1 MLTCILHYDG
11 AGVCVLY
18 CRCWLCQVIY
28 ICIGSVCLVY
38 GCVYHMVM
46 VCVVCIGVVVHGYVL
61 QIVVLYCTAWD
72 GIMGIVVNCD
82 VHMCIYYIVL
92 YCVA

>member
-1 MLTCILHYDG
+1 
-11 AGVCVLY
+11 
-18 CRCWLCQVIY
+18 
-28 ICIGSVCLVY
+28 
-38 GCVYHMVM
+38 MVM